1 MFNVCVCVCVGVG
14 GWVGRG
20 GIRGVARNFRKRGQS
35 IISNGPCANHAAKFC
50 LPEATPTNQ
59 RLIVDFEHDCE

>member
-1 MFNVCVCVCVGVG
+1 MCVCVCVGVGGWVG

-20 GIRGVARNFRKRGQS
+20 GIRGVAKYFRKRGQS
-35 IISNGPCANHAAKFC
+35 IISNGLCVKHAAKFG

-59 RLIVDFEHDCE
+59 RLAN